1 MFRKI
6 FAMMLS
12 ATVLLTAFGL
22 QSTRAQGLADT
33 RATEKIRSNV
43 QKIGVGGN
51 ARVDVKLRDNT
62 QLKGYISDASEDS
75 FTIVDNKTGSRNT
88 VLYANASSVKK
99 TSRGVSTKT
108 WLIVG
113 AAAIG
118 AVVTWI
124 IVKPVLC
131 DGGAQSRGPC

>member
-12 ATVLLTAFGL
+12 ATVLLTAFGV
-22 QSTRAQGLADT
+22 QSARAQGLADT
-33 RATEKIRSNV
+33 HATEKIKTKV
-43 QKIGVGGN
+43 QKIGTGGN
-51 ARVDVKLRDNT
+51 ARVEVKLRDNT
-62 QLKGYISDASEDS
+62 QMKGYISDASQDS
-75 FTIVDNKTGSRNT
+75 FTVVDNKTGARNS
-88 VLYANASSVKK
+88 VLYADASSVKK
-99 TSRGVSTKT
+99 TGGGVSTKT

>member
-22 QSTRAQGLADT
+22 QSMMAQGMADA
-33 RATEKIRSNV
+33 RATEKIRSSV
-43 QKIGVGGN
+43 EKIGVGGN

-62 QLKGYISDASEDS
+62 QLKGYISDANQDS
-75 FTIVDNKTGSRNT
+75 FTVVDNKTGARNS
-88 VLYANASSVKK
+88 VSYADASSVKK

>member
-22 QSTRAQGLADT
+22 QSTRAQGVTDA
-33 RATEKIRSNV
+33 RATDKIRSSV
-43 QKIGVGGN
+43 GKIGVGGN
-51 ARVDVKLRDNT
+51 ARVDVKLRNNT
-62 QLKGYISDASEDS
+62 QLKGYISDANQDS
-75 FTIVDNKTGSRNT
+75 FTVVDNKTGARNT
-88 VLYANASSVKK
+88 ALYADASSVKK

-124 IVKPVLC
+124 IIKPVLC

>member
-22 QSTRAQGLADT
+22 QSVWAQGLIDA
-33 RATEKIRSNV
+33 RATEKIRSSV

-62 QLKGYISDASEDS
+62 QLKGYISDANQDS
-75 FTIVDNKTGSRNT
+75 FTVVDNKTGMRNT
-88 VLYANASSVKK
+88 VLYADATSVKK
-99 TSRGVSTKT
+99 SSRGVSTKT

-131 DGGAQSRGPC
+131 DGGAQTRGPC

>member
-22 QSTRAQGLADT
+22 HSARAQGLTDT
-33 RATEKIRSNV
+33 RATEKIRSSV
-43 QKIGVGGN
+43 QKIGVCGN

-62 QLKGYISDASEDS
+62 QLKGYISDANQDS
-75 FTIVDNKTGSRNT
+75 FTVVDNKTGARNT
-88 VLYANASSVKK
+88 VLYADAPSRKK

-131 DGGAQSRGPC
+131 DGGAQTRGPC

>member
-6 FAMMLS
+6 FAIMLS

-22 QSTRAQGLADT
+22 QSMRAQGLTDA
-33 RATEKIRSNV
+33 RATEKIRSSV

-62 QLKGYISDASEDS
+62 QLKGYISDASQDS
-75 FTIVDNKTGSRNT
+75 FTVVDNRTGARNT
-88 VLYANASSVKK
+88 VFYADASSVKK

-131 DGGAQSRGPC
+131 DGGAQTRGPC

>member
-12 ATVLLTAFGL
+12 ATVLLVAFGL
-22 QSTRAQGLADT
+22 QSARAQGLTDT

-62 QLKGYISDASEDS
+62 QLKGYISDASQDS
-75 FTIVDNKTGSRNT
+75 FTVVDNQTGARNT

-124 IVKPVLC
+124 LVKPVLC